1 MLRDSGVSLANS
13 YTNAVLVALN
23 DPEWGKMS
31 NRAIA
36 DMCGVNDTTV
46 MRIRRECEETTSAM
60 QKSQTE
66 QKRTGKDGK
75 ESTSNGLGLSEPQ
88 ANGSSGANGLHLT
101 QNEITRILQLLGFE
115 VL

>member
-13 YTNAVLVALN
+13 YTNAVLVALK

-31 NRAIA
+31 SRAIA
-36 DMCGVNDTTV
+36 DMCGVSHLFVDNIRKESTGNGCQLSEPEA
-46 MRIRRECEETTSAM
+46 RI
-60 QKSQTE
+60 
-66 QKRTGKDGK
+66 GKDGK